1 MPLKKSEAFVL
12 DTRRLREAD
21 RIVTFFTE
29 DEGKLKGV
37 AASAAKSRRRFGG
50 ALERLSRVRVTW
62 FEKEGADLARIDSCD
77 LLDESF
83 TLHQDLR
90 MAATLAYIAEIADT
104 FTHERE
110 SDSRYFRLLSATM
123 DGLRQLDDARDPGT
137 ITRYFE
143 VWTLKLHGL
152 LPDLERCAGCAGELS
167 ASGAVIAAGGMASAL
182 CPSCGRGSRWQAG
195 EPGGRRVRLSRDA
208 MEALGRFRRLPPNRL
223 SGDEPGRHAA
233 AEIGDFAVA
242 LMTSFVGH
250 PFRSY
255 RFLREC
261 CAEEVP

>member
-1 MPLKKSEAFVL
+1 MPLKRSEAFVL

-50 ALERLSRVRVTW
+50 SLERLSRVRVTY

-90 MAATLAYIAEIADT
+90 LAATLAYIAEIADT

-110 SDSRYFRLLSATM
+110 SDRRYFRLLGATM
-123 DGLRQLDDARDPGT
+123 EGLRRLGAGGDPGT

-152 LPDLERCAGCAGELS
+152 LPDLERCAACARDLS
-167 ASGAVIAAGGMASAL
+167 STGAVIAAGGMASAL
-182 CPSCGRGSRWQAG
+182 CPACGRGSRWQAG
-195 EPGGRRVRLSRDA
+195 EPGGRRVRLSRAA
-208 MEALGRFRRLPPNRL
+208 MEALGRFRKLAPADLTGIAPPRAA
-223 SGDEPGRHAA
+223 SDEI
-233 AEIGDFAVA
+233 EEFAVA

-261 CAEEVP
+261 SVEEVP